1 MLLPLPVQNN
11 IAGTGMARQIRK
23 KSGTGVYHVMLR
35 GINRQEIFEDEG
47 DCQQMVCILRGL
59 VDRYDEYKVQLPSL

>member
-35 GINRQEIFEDEG
+35 GINRQDVFEDEG
-47 DCQQMVCILRGL
+47 DYEQMFSFSEGW
-59 VDRYDEYKVQLPSL
+59 

>member
-1 MLLPLPVQNN
+1 
-11 IAGTGMARQIRK
+11 MARQIRK

-35 GINRQEIFEDEG
+35 GINRQDVFEDEG

-59 VDRYDEYKVQLPSL
+59 EYRYDEYKVQLPSL